1 MRGESLDALSRE
13 TNKPAS
19 EIARWRE
26 EFLRGGEEALKSR
39 TGDPAVESIEED
51 RRRLRSKI
59 GELTMENE
67 LLRDTIHRTEAGHPP
82 AWRRSSR

>member
-1 MRGESLDALSRE
+1 MTSEAKSTVKALKQGETALKE
-13 TNKPAS
+13 TAQV
-19 EIARWRE
+19 
-26 EFLRGGEEALKSR
+26 GGEEALKSR